1 MKYEG
6 DLMYEINDGHEKR
19 LQEYKIEYPETT
31 ILFENI
37 GIYLDKNF
45 NWKKQSA
52 LSQENK
58 PKYRMT
64 RKENISRRPLIT
76 VTPYKKYVQI
86 KVAHN
91 KQDDAMLI
99 KMLPECF
106 KKKTYKDGSGND
118 VQAFFF
124 DVQSLEQLECMRD
137 ICIEDYFSPKF
148 GKIFKQV
155 VLNPTDSHDKEF
167 VDETVLTAIKTR
179 RGQRKFREKLLNFYN
194 KSCIVTGCKVQDL
207 LEAAHI
213 IPHSENSNYSESNGL
228 LLRSDIHTLYDLGYL
243 AIDPNGFLHITGE
256 CIGSEYEI
264 YNNKKVLSNISD
276 NLRINLKNKFEIFT
290 CSN

>member
-1 MKYEG
+1 MKYED

-31 ILFENI
+31 ILFESI

-118 VQAFFF
+118 VQAFF
-124 DVQSLEQLECMRD
+124 
-137 ICIEDYFSPKF
+137 
-148 GKIFKQV
+148 
-155 VLNPTDSHDKEF
+155 
-167 VDETVLTAIKTR
+167 LTSR
-179 RGQRKFREKLLNFYN
+179 
-194 KSCIVTGCKVQDL
+194 V
-207 LEAAHI
+207 
-213 IPHSENSNYSESNGL
+213 
-228 LLRSDIHTLYDLGYL
+228 
-243 AIDPNGFLHITGE
+243 
-256 CIGSEYEI
+256 
-264 YNNKKVLSNISD
+264 
-276 NLRINLKNKFEIFT
+276 
-290 CSN
+290 